1 MAWCHRT
8 SCRRFHPDIT
18 SSTTH
23 AWRNTAATV
32 PPRMV
37 QHSSRMVQHSSR
49 MVQHNTGMAH
59 RTRAESV
66 LTEDVMTIR
75 ARRHI
80 RRRAEAGGALTRGVV
95 ACRLLGAGATHR
107 SPVTNTQLTMT
118 REVTCRPKVSDH
130 GHVNSAS

>member
-32 PPRMV
+32 PP
-37 QHSSRMVQHSSR
+37 RMVQHSSR

>member
-32 PPRMV
+32 PP
-37 QHSSRMVQHSSR
+37 RMVQHSSR

-118 REVTCRPKVSDH
+118 REVTCHPKVSDH